1 MWRVDGHNYLRFLEL
16 LSPLSIHRY
25 CKALVP
31 FPNWLLPS
39 LPTVQKCSV
48 ILNFSPYPLKQS
60 VLPST
65 YLSNVCPALSPHCP
79 VLVQKPLATAL
90 INRNSLLGAQAP
102 SMQIPL
108 HNVVSLPSPL
118 VEHFNYFPVPGAQS
132 CLVCGPGLPLPFT
145 YPHPHLISYLSGS
158 WAPTSNTS
166 HSLCSPELCTRH
178 SYCRGHTYS
187 ATSLANSYLSLIVRH
202 PCPKAEQCE
211 KTTVIIRAL
220 IAPLWHF
227 FPTRESV
234 ILR

>member
-145 YPHPHLISYLSGS
+145 YPLPTWYLTFQDHGLPPQIPHTLFVLQSFAHAIPTAEDTPTLLLLWPTPIS
-158 WAPTSNTS
+158 P
-166 HSLCSPELCTRH
+166 
-178 SYCRGHTYS
+178 
-187 ATSLANSYLSLIVRH
+187 
-202 PCPKAEQCE
+202 
-211 KTTVIIRAL
+211 
-220 IAPLWHF
+220 
-227 FPTRESV
+227 
-234 ILR
+234 